1 MSDELTSC
9 EIAAPIAAALAAMA
23 KGEPLRLTKLSTK
36 GGCSAKWS
44 PAQLQEILSHITP
57 HDPDPNLLQGFS
69 SSDDAAVY
77 KLTDDIAVVLTTDF
91 FTPVVDDPYDFGRV
105 AAANAISDVYAMG
118 AKPVVALNLMA
129 FPSTLGPDVAG
140 EVVRGGAD
148 KAWEAGTLVVGGH
161 TIEDDEPK
169 YGLAVMGVVH
179 PDRIVRNY
187 GAKPG
192 DALYLTKTLGTG
204 VMAAAH
210 KIGLVSD
217 EDMAPVVEGMAELNR
232 AAGEAMVEAG
242 VNAGTDV
249 TGFGLAGHLLEM
261 LDASG
266 VSAKIDYKALPL
278 FPQVEQL
285 VDDYCRPGRLFQ
297 IMDHVEGHLQVRCDD
312 PVRADNMAAVVCD
325 PQTSGGMLVSVP
337 AENAPVFEQAFAR
350 LAHRKPWRIGH
361 ITADPTAQIVVE

>member
-1 MSDELTSC
+1 MPDQETTC
-9 EIAAPIAAALAAMA
+9 TVAAPVARALAAMA
-23 KGEPLRLTKLSTK
+23 AGEPVRLTKLAAK

-44 PAQLQEILSHITP
+44 PAQLQEILSHIAP
-57 HDPDPNLLQGFS
+57 LPVDPNLLQGFS

-77 KLTDDIAVVLTTDF
+77 RLTDELAVVLTTDF

-118 AKPVVALNLMA
+118 AMPLVALNLMA
-129 FPSTLGPDVAG
+129 FPSALGPDVAG

-148 KAWEAGTLVVGGH
+148 KAWEAGARVVGGH

-179 PDRIVRNY
+179 PDRVIRNY
-187 GAKPG
+187 GARPG
-192 DALYLTKTLGTG
+192 DVLYLTKTLGTG

-217 EDMAPVVEGMAELNR
+217 EDMAPVIEGMAELNR
-232 AAGEAMVEAG
+232 AAGEAMVAAHAH
-242 VNAGTDV
+242 AGTDV

-261 LDASG
+261 LTASG
-266 VSAKIDYKALPL
+266 VSAELDYKALPL
-278 FPQVEQL
+278 YPMVERL

-297 IMDHVEGHLQVRCDD
+297 IMDHVAGHLQVVCDD
-312 PVRADNMAAVVCD
+312 PAQADDMAAVVCD
-325 PQTSGGMLVSVP
+325 PQTSGGLLVAV
-337 AENAPVFEQAFAR
+337 APEEAAVFEQAFER
-350 LAHRKPWRIGH
+350 LAHRRPSRIGR
-361 ITADPTAQIVVE
+361 ITPDPSAQIVVR

>member
-1 MSDELTSC
+1 
-9 EIAAPIAAALAAMA
+9 
-23 KGEPLRLTKLSTK
+23 
-36 GGCSAKWS
+36 
-44 PAQLQEILSHITP
+44 
-57 HDPDPNLLQGFS
+57 
-69 SSDDAAVY
+69 
-77 KLTDDIAVVLTTDF
+77 
-91 FTPVVDDPYDFGRV
+91 
-105 AAANAISDVYAMG
+105 
-118 AKPVVALNLMA
+118 
-129 FPSTLGPDVAG
+129 
-140 EVVRGGAD
+140 
-148 KAWEAGTLVVGGH
+148 
-161 TIEDDEPK
+161 
-169 YGLAVMGVVH
+169 MGVVH

-325 PQTSGGMLVSVP
+325 PQTSGGMLVAVP

>member
-1 MSDELTSC
+1 MTDQDATCDIS
-9 EIAAPIAAALAAMA
+9 APIARALAAMA
-23 KGEPLRLTKLSTK
+23 AGEPLRLTKLAAK

-57 HDPDPNLLQGFS
+57 HESDPNLLQGFS
-69 SSDDAAVY
+69 TSDDAAVY
-77 KLTDDIAVVLTTDF
+77 KLTDDVAVVLTTDF

-129 FPSTLGPDVAG
+129 FPSALGPDVAG

-148 KAWEAGTLVVGGH
+148 KAWEAGTMVVGGH

-169 YGLAVMGVVH
+169 FGLAVMGVVH
-179 PDRIVRNY
+179 PDRVVRNY

-192 DALYLTKTLGTG
+192 DVLYLTKTLGTG

-210 KIGLVSD
+210 KIGLASD

-242 VNAGTDV
+242 AHAATDV

-261 LDASG
+261 LTASG
-266 VSAKIDYKALPL
+266 VSAKIEYKALPL
-278 FPQVEQL
+278 FPMVEQL

-297 IMDHVEGHLQVRCDD
+297 IMDHVEGYLQVACDD
-312 PVRADNMAAVVCD
+312 PVRADDMAAVVCD
-325 PQTSGGMLVSVP
+325 PQTSGGLLVALP
-337 AENAPVFEQAFAR
+337 AENGPLFEEAFERRAG
-350 LAHRKPWRIGH
+350 RKPYRIGL
-361 ITADPTAQIVVE
+361 ISNGPAGQIVVE